1 MGTKFA
7 NLHIQTQDRQ
17 LVLDA
22 LRQLTDQAG
31 HVLAKPILN
40 LSNILDQYIQRK
52 EDGSSIIETEPHVTY
67 YLHQSGEWTTVL
79 NYYFEWGMVEQVG
92 ELLSAFVSQ
101 PVMTVGFFDED
112 IFEWTI
118 FQDGEARSRKLFC
131 GMWAADEYELKPEVV
146 DFTYLQE
153 VVGIKR
159 ADLDRLFD
167 SETPE
172 QAVDALSELLNVHLW
187 IDYNVMDSDSES
199 AKRYSRVDQDIRK

>member
-1 MGTKFA
+1 M
-7 NLHIQTQDRQ
+7 
-17 LVLDA
+17 
-22 LRQLTDQAG
+22 
-31 HVLAKPILN
+31 
-40 LSNILDQYIQRK
+40 
-52 EDGSSIIETEPHVTY
+52 TY

-79 NYYFEWGMVEQVG
+79 NYYFEWGTVEQVG
-92 ELLSAFVSQ
+92 ELLSTFVSQ
-101 PVMTVGFFDED
+101 PVMTVGFFDEE

-153 VVGIKR
+153 VIGIKR

-172 QAVDALSELLNVHLW
+172 QAVDALSEQLNVHLW
-187 IDYNVMDSDSES
+187 IDFKFMDNDSES